1 MFDRAGLLGSKV
13 FRYRRFLTDHAVIF
27 PQYVQGGYILS
38 LAHQSLCRYKEQT
51 WFKGPSGSV
60 KTGFPEKKAVSAVA
74 KSLRGQMVQGPAALV
89 LEGF

>member
-1 MFDRAGLLGSKV
+1 MS
-13 FRYRRFLTDHAVIF
+13 
-27 PQYVQGGYILS
+27 P
-38 LAHQSLCRYKEQT
+38 AHQSLCRYKEQT